1 MLILSFARNNVDILS
16 NASTREANGN
26 MKFKVFKLPLK
37 VDYAIS
43 DMINNRYIEY
53 LDILIIPSKPFTLA
67 IKKDGSKD
75 I

>member
-1 MLILSFARNNVDILS
+1 
-16 NASTREANGN
+16 